1 MMGESIFDFKRC
13 PMVSNPSILGM
24 RMSRMMRSGLDAP
37 SAWSS
42 DVVYHAVQQ
51 PLDIHF
57 DLAP

>member
-1 MMGESIFDFKRC
+1 
-13 PMVSNPSILGM
+13 MVSNPSILGM